1 MGPCTLLPHFRF
13 FINSVFFLSYHKFQ
27 TKAAPTFAQGSKNL
41 FSHIKFI
48 VKFLPNRWRSTVS
61 FSVFQLFWAMLTLNN
76 FSKNLKLRVRYFFG
90 TLDYILRGKKRWR
103 QPGRFEVERPIY
115 IFFFCDGEDFSLA
128 PSEVYGKLRIP
139 RVEFQNFERGAS
151 DRIIS
156 QDLLLWEWERISV
169 LARIAFGIPWQV
181 KRLILKTMGAVGHHA
196 YP

>member
-115 IFFFCDGEDFSLA
+115 IYFFVTVRIFLSPLVKCMGNWEFRESNSKISKGVRA
-128 PSEVYGKLRIP
+128 IGSFPRIYFYESEREYL
-139 RVEFQNFERGAS
+139 F
-151 DRIIS
+151 
-156 QDLLLWEWERISV
+156 
-169 LARIAFGIPWQV
+169 
-181 KRLILKTMGAVGHHA
+181 
-196 YP
+196 